1 MPLHV
6 RCILCLNKD
15 IEKAVNSSVHL
26 KEATKEEI
34 EAEKT
39 RIEDR
44 VIGEQNYNIS
54 STILGKNLMED
65 MQLLGQ
71 AMLLHLQLVHPKEL
85 NRVALLA
92 IHWNGFNVMKF
103 FESKSEEDIFEK
115 EKEQMRDKLVEEVM
129 MFAPDYEEEFE
140 DEDDEEFEDED
151 EDDENNDLTREDA
164 EEEEEEED
172 DEEIDS
178 VKKE

>member
-140 DEDDEEFEDED
+140 DEDDE
-151 EDDENNDLTREDA
+151 NNDLTREDA